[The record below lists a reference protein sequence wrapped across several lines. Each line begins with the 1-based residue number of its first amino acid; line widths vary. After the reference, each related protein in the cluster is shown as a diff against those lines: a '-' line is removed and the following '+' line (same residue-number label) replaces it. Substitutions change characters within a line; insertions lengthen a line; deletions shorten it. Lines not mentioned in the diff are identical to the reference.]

1 MTTLLTHAWK
11 RVVDV
16 VPFTF
21 DFTQQLQAGETIT
34 LSTALVSVQVFAG
47 YDPNPSDLLYGGA
60 LVDLN
65 NSNAFIQPI
74 QHGLDGVVY
83 NLIASVQTST
93 NRLLFQTCKLAVLL
107 QGQPAVGPV
116 IPFYYTSWPYPVE
129 WSEQFQSSVAP
140 QFGHLLLNPAYTESI
155 QSSIIPQFGDIT
167 FVLLPYSNYAP
178 EQFQSSIS
186 PLSIVL
192 NYTSSVNYT
201 NYIPEQ
207 LKSSILPMGL
217 SLAQV
222 VVVYQNYAAEQLK
235 SSILPQAISLT

>member
-21 DFTQQLQAGETIT
+21 DFTQQLQSGETIT
-34 LSTALVSVQVFAG
+34 LATALVSVQVFAG

-65 NSNAFIQPI
+65 NANAFVQPI

-83 NLIASVQTST
+83 NLIASVQTSS

-107 QGQPAVGPV
+107 QGQPAVGPI

-129 WSEQFQSSVAP
+129 WSESFQSSVSP
-140 QFGHLLLNPAYTESI
+140 QFGHLLLNPAYTEQI
-155 QSSIIPQFGDIT
+155 KSSILPLFGDIQLGLVT
-167 FVLLPYSNYAP
+167 YSNWVP
-178 EQFQSSIS
+178 EQLKTSIL
-186 PLSIVL
+186 PLSLVL
-192 NYTSSVNYT
+192 NYTSSVNYVIPAEQLKT
-201 NYIPEQ
+201 SILPLSLSLTQGAVIYQNYPPEQ
-207 LKSSILPMGL
+207 LKSSILPQ
-217 SLAQV
+217 S
-222 VVVYQNYAAEQLK
+222 
-235 SSILPQAISLT
+235 ISLT